1 MEAEWLLLAVWWQ
14 GEVGNIFKATPM
26 ALKKQEIIMDFFTYL
41 ISGFLI
47 AKFYFAKSKVQKIL
61 LGAACL
67 VVSLV
72 INYQAN
78 REFGWGMFFHVAGAF
93 LILIALDYISKI
105 KNR

>member
-1 MEAEWLLLAVWWQ
+1 
-14 GEVGNIFKATPM
+14 
-26 ALKKQEIIMDFFTYL
+26 MDFVTYL
-41 ISGFLI
+41 ISGFLFT
-47 AKFYFAKSKVQKIL
+47 KFYFSKSKVHKML

-93 LILIALDYISKI
+93 LILIALHHISKI